1 MARKNVHLDRAQLKA
16 KKQKRLAII
25 LCSVFALILVY
36 EVPHTMKLMH
46 PSAKA
51 PIVETSASAPAAP
64 NPVSTTQAPVSGGP
78 PVAASTPTPTPAKAI
93 LAFVQTQ
100 ADPGQLTEFANFASK
115 DPFVQSVQKTDGASS
130 SSSGPT
136 SSAGGS
142 TKAKTGKAPKTPPA
156 PPPTAAV
163 ISINGELMSV
173 QVNTDFPTS
182 GVVFN
187 QAGGAPIFH
196 LLSLTEKTAKVT
208 IAGGSYADGAA
219 ALTLTVGVPV
229 TLQNTADGTRYT
241 LLLEP
246 QGTQVP
252 ASPTSATPASTT
264 PTTTTPAAQPPSL
277 VPSSG
282 SGG

>member
-1 MARKNVHLDRAQLKA
+1 MARKNAHLDRAQEKA

-25 LCSVFALILVY
+25 LFAIFGLILVY

-51 PIVETSASAPAAP
+51 PVVETSASATPAP
-64 NPVSTTQAPVSGGP
+64 NPASTTQAPVSGGP
-78 PVAASTPTPTPAKAI
+78 PVASAAPTSTPAQSI
-93 LAFVQTQ
+93 LAFVQPQ

-115 DPFVQSVQKTDGASS
+115 DPFVQSVQKTSAPAS
-130 SSSGPT
+130 SSSGPK
-136 SSAGGS
+136 SSSGGS
-142 TKAKTGKAPKTPPA
+142 TKTKTGKAPKTPPA

-163 ISINGELMSV
+163 ISINGELMNV
-173 QVNTDFPTS
+173 QVDSDFPTS
-182 GVVFN
+182 GVVFT
-187 QAGGAPIFH
+187 QAGGAPLFH
-196 LLSLTEKTAKVT
+196 LLSLTQKTAKVT

-246 QGTQVP
+246 QGTP
-252 ASPTSATPASTT
+252 LPTSTTATSTT
-264 PTTTTPAAQPPSL
+264 PTSTTTTPSL
-277 VPSSG
+277 VPMSPSG
-282 SGG
+282 

>member
-1 MARKNVHLDRAQLKA
+1 MARKNVHLDRAQSKA

-25 LCSVFALILVY
+25 LFAIFGLILVY
-36 EVPHTMKLMH
+36 EVPHTLKLMH

-64 NPVSTTQAPVSGGP
+64 NPASASQAPAGGP
-78 PVAASTPTPTPAKAI
+78 PVAAAAASPAPAQSI

-115 DPFVQSVQKTDGASS
+115 DPFVQSVQKTSTPAS
-130 SSSGPT
+130 SSSGPK

-163 ISINGELMSV
+163 ISINGELMNV
-173 QVNTDFPTS
+173 QVDSDFPTS
-182 GVVFN
+182 GVVFS
-187 QAGGAPIFH
+187 QAGGVPIFH
-196 LLSLTEKTAKVT
+196 LLSLTQKTAKVA

-219 ALTLTVGVPV
+219 ALTLTVGIPV

-246 QGTQVP
+246 QGTP
-252 ASPTSATPASTT
+252 APPPPTSTT
-264 PTTTTPAAQPPSL
+264 PTSTTTTPSL
-277 VPSSG
+277 VPTSPSG
-282 SGG
+282 